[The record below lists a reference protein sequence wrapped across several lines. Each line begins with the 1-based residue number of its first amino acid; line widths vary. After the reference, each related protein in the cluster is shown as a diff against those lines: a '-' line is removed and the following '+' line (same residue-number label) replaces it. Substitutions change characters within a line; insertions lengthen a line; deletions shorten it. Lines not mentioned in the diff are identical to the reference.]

1 MENTTEARDPAE
13 LKSLDDFLQEE
24 GIAEEVHAGAVVKM
38 NAQLREVKPAA
49 KGELVAGTEVMV
61 DDGFNCIEPYSI
73 RTIEDSESGL
83 YFSCACG
90 KHMVDGQLEKDAEG
104 VSRYVGIYL
113 RLR

>member
-1 MENTTEARDPAE
+1 MENTTEARNPTE

-24 GIAEEVHAGAVVKM
+24 GMVNEARAGAIAKM

-49 KGELVAGTEVMV
+49 EREIVAGTEVLV
-61 DDGFNCIEPYSI
+61 DDGFSCIEPYSL

-90 KHMVDGQLEKDAEG
+90 KHMIDGQLEKDAEG

-113 RLR
+113 RIR